1 MSDLISRK
9 YVVSELLKE
18 REHYPPMVAERYS
31 FGVKLPHRFNQAMR
45 GGIRKALRIA
55 ETAPAVDAVEVV
67 RCRDCLNCGMNASI
81 KYDGYR
87 DDVRLC
93 MLHGIAILPD
103 DYCSGGVK
111 ADVEVGSDD

>member
-1 MSDLISRK
+1 MNGDLISR
-9 YVVSELLKE
+9 STLLDGYDVRKVTE
-18 REHYPPMVAERYS
+18 YDESGCGMTYKAVPVEAIE
-31 FGVKLPHRFNQAMR
+31 QAP
-45 GGIRKALRIA
+45 
-55 ETAPAVDAVEVV
+55 TVDAVEVV
-67 RCRDCLNCGMNASI
+67 RCRDCLNCGMKASI

-111 ADVEVGSDD
+111 ADVEVEG